1 MSTKRSRWIA
11 LALVMVLGATAYF
24 ALRPATPAK
33 QALSVKEPLSV
44 PEGQAGKAGDVV
56 VTEEAMRL
64 AEIKVEAVT
73 AREVSERLSVNGII
87 QAGGDDL
94 VKVTPR
100 VAGKVTKLLVGAGD
114 PVQAG
119 QIMALL
125 ESTDLGQA
133 QAAYRQAAAR
143 ASATAKNLDRQRQLA
158 KLGQFGN
165 PQVEDART
173 RAIEADRAVQDAE
186 KDVAEERTK
195 LSEALSDRRAL
206 LSKVEQARAELE
218 VTKAQ
223 RDRVEALYRE
233 QLVSRQELER
243 IQADYKKAS
252 ADVDVAESAVAQ
264 GEARIEGGKQRLAAA
279 ETGVALARRRA
290 AVTAQ
295 SLKREEKVYA
305 GNYLTNREIVDA
317 EAAHRLAQ
325 VDVQGT
331 ADAVRLLGGHP
342 GGGNVVALRSPI
354 SGRVQERSATLGETI
369 DPEHAAFTVVNL
381 DRVWAQLSIPP
392 AELGS
397 VRVGDQIALTSETSP
412 ARTFRGTVV
421 SIGTAADESTR
432 AVAVRTT
439 LQNSGGLLKPGSFV
453 RGTILTEVR
462 RERLVVPAGAL
473 QEHTGRPTL
482 YVAMEG
488 RSNAFEV
495 RHVKL
500 GIPTGDMREVVEGLK
515 SGERIAIS
523 GTFYLKSEALKSSL
537 SDGCCAPSGG

>member
-1 MSTKRSRWIA
+1 
-11 LALVMVLGATAYF
+11 MVLGATAYF